1 MAKLTQLV
9 IGLNVEEKT
18 LLSWNKN
25 FKIHPHNNEKG
36 ELVYSKE
43 QVDFITHIHF
53 LIKKRG
59 FTIIGAK
66 LELKK
71 KGDSNE
77 KRDSSIQK
85 LTQIKGFLVEL
96 KDNI

>member
-1 MAKLTQLV
+1 MAKLNQLV

-25 FKIHPHNNEKG
+25 FKIHPQEDEKG

-66 LELKK
+66 MELKK
-71 KGDSNE
+71 KDVINE
-77 KRDSSIQK
+77 KRDTTIQK
-85 LTQIKGFLVEL
+85 LTQIKGFLEEL